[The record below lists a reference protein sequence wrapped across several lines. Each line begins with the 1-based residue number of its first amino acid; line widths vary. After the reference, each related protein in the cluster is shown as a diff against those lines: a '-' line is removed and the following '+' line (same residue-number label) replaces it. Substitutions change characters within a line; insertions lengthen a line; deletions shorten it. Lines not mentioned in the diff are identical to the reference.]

1 MELEPINSFGL
12 VSTDT
17 GNVLNGHLDL
27 LYSPF
32 PLKRQQLYAMKYLR
46 YPITGVKYSMR
57 LFQNRSFV
65 YSIPYPWKSLN
76 SALDNRLSSAAINI
90 EVIEYLQHR
99 NTIWGGEGGLVKI
112 FANAIP

>member
-1 MELEPINSFGL
+1 MGIWTCCISR
-12 VSTDT
+12 
-17 GNVLNGHLDL
+17 
-27 LYSPF
+27 PF

-76 SALDNRLSSAAINI
+76 SALDNRLSNAAINI

-99 NTIWGGEGGLVKI
+99 NTIWGGGEGGLVKI